1 MRRNAAEESYELVE
15 VFGRECL
22 FTCARIDRSTVPEG
36 LYAYDIRH
44 DDEGQGEPCE
54 IKPHVLV
61 NHWGTIICADPI
73 EMSDCK
79 DLGEAFACRY
89 LEEGDFNYLGESE
102 TLKGYMSMTA

>member
-1 MRRNAAEESYELVE
+1 MRVDAAKEHYELVE

-22 FTCARIDRSTVPEG
+22 FTSARIDRDTVPKG
-36 LYAYDIRH
+36 LYAYDVRH
-44 DDEGQGEPCE
+44 DDDCQGDPCQ
-54 IKPHVLV
+54 IKPFVFV

-79 DLGEAFACRY
+79 ELGEGFACRY
-89 LEEGDFNYLGESE
+89 LEEGDFNYLGEPE